1 MDRDYNMKVTM
12 KKEFIDDI
20 SIILTQKHLITPQDL
35 VALHR
40 SFKDRNDVSFEDFV
54 LEEGIVEKSDLL
66 AALSDYYQVPAI
78 DVKGQ
83 FFDHYDITLIPKNV
97 MLQHYF
103 IPYDRDE
110 NDTLWVIAANP
121 NDPHL
126 RVVIGEHVTHN
137 IHFMVGLPTDII
149 DAVQE
154 NYDESITPQPQEIQ
168 NQKMERSQPDIH
180 PTGEV
185 LKPEYS
191 ELEIPVTW
199 QDNIDDYEKD

>member
-1 MDRDYNMKVTM
+1 M
-12 KKEFIDDI
+12 KKQFIDDI
-20 SIILTQKHLITPQDL
+20 GGILAQKHLITPLDL
-35 VALHR
+35 AGLHK
-40 SFKDRNDVSFEDFV
+40 SFKDRNDVSFEDFL

-66 AALSDYYQVPAI
+66 DALADYYQVPAI
-78 DVKGQ
+78 DVVGQ

-97 MLQHYF
+97 MLQHLF
-103 IPYDRDE
+103 IPYDRDPDD
-110 NDTLWVIAANP
+110 NLWVIAANP

-126 RVVIGEHVTHN
+126 RVVLGEYVTHHIN
-137 IHFMVGLPTDII
+137 FMVGLPTDII
-149 DAVQE
+149 DAVE
-154 NYDESITPQPQEIQ
+154 DNYDESITYQPQEIQ

-185 LKPEYS
+185 LKPEDS